1 MPTRNRFFPLLFT
14 LNFFAMRVI
23 PTKVHGVLDYL
34 SGLLFIASPWLFDFA
49 NGGAAQW
56 IPIFVG
62 ATILLVSLVTDYELS
77 VAKLVPM
84 PTHLALDVLS
94 GALLAASPWLFG
106 FSELVYWPHLLL
118 GVAEVGAGLMTRQV
132 PDYRVSTASP
142 THQRPTPGGVP
153 KDGRSYQAGNVIE
166 VEDKRTSTEAQRHMQ
181 NDEELDTHVRE
192 KQQQRAAD
200 TDRARR
206 TDSAEHLPKQ
216 HDL

>member
-1 MPTRNRFFPLLFT
+1 
-14 LNFFAMRVI
+14 MRVI

-56 IPIFVG
+56 TPIFVG

-84 PTHLALDVLS
+84 PAHLALDVLS

-118 GVAEVGAGLMTRQV
+118 GVAEIGAGLMTRQV
-132 PDYRVSTASP
+132 PDYRVSTAMP
-142 THQRPTPGGVP
+142 TNERPVPGGLP
-153 KDGRSYQAGNVIE
+153 KDENSYQAGDVIE
-166 VEDKRTSTEAQRHMQ
+166 VPDNRTSTEAQRHMT

-192 KQQQRAAD
+192 KERQRAAD
-200 TDRARR
+200 TDRSRR
-206 TDSAEHLPKQ
+206 TGSAEHLPRQ
-216 HDL
+216 HDS